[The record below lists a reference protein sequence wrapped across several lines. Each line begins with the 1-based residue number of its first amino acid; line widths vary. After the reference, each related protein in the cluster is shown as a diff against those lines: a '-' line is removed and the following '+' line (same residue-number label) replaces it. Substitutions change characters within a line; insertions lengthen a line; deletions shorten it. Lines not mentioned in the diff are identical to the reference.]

1 MVKTDSKLAKS
12 IVLYVGSFDFKLGSA
27 SSVRVIENA
36 LFIKQFGFDVKIMG
50 VVHEEFEVD
59 TIQIHD
65 IANQAIPFDAS
76 IESIKNKYID
86 LKASY
91 ENIIIIAYNY
101 PPIVF
106 HKLINF
112 TKQNG
117 IFLVADVTEWYSFQ
131 GKFNVYNILRWGL
144 NEWKMRFLLDKC
156 DHFILATS
164 YLQKRF
170 ENKNTV
176 ILPFVTT
183 KENLQILENEEK
195 DIVIYTYAGSPG
207 LNFKKDR
214 LDILMK
220 AFLKLKEKS
229 DKFIFNVIG
238 VDKNFSSD
246 KRIIRIIE
254 SLGEA
259 IKFHGRLPH
268 EQTVEIIKKSD
279 YTVFARDVNRVTK
292 VGFPT
297 KVFEAFKYK
306 IPVITNKTSD
316 LSNYI
321 TSENGVLLEK
331 NNVKEFENAFLK
343 IDIDS
348 NIKSIHKANMM
359 KSNPFSS
366 ENFENEF
373 RIFLDNIL
381 SSCSRAF

>member
-1 MVKTDSKLAKS
+1 MTKN

-36 LFIKQFGFDVKIMG
+36 LFIKQFGFDVQIMG
-50 VVHEEFEVD
+50 VVHNEFEVD

-65 IANQAIPFDAS
+65 IANQAIPFDTS
-76 IESIKNKYID
+76 IESIKNKFVD
-86 LKASY
+86 LKVSY

-101 PPIVF
+101 PPVAF
-106 HKLINF
+106 HKLIKF
-112 TKQNG
+112 TKKNE

-131 GKFNVYNILRWGL
+131 GKFNIYNVLRWGL
-144 NEWKMRFLLDKC
+144 NEWKMCFLLDKC

-164 YLQKRF
+164 FLQKRF

-183 KENLQILENEEK
+183 KEKIQILENEK
-195 DIVIYTYAGSPG
+195 NDVVIYTYAGSPG

-238 VDKNFSSD
+238 VEKNFFSD
-246 KRIIRIIE
+246 KSILRIIE
-254 SLGEA
+254 LLGEA

-268 EQTVEIIKKSD
+268 ERTVEIIKKSD
-279 YTVFARDVNRVTK
+279 YTVFARDVNRLTK

-297 KVFEAFKYK
+297 KVFEAFKYN
-306 IPVITNKTSD
+306 IPVITNNTSD
-316 LSNYI
+316 LSDYI
-321 TSENGVLLEK
+321 TTENGVLLED
-331 NNVKEFENAFLK
+331 NTVKAFENAFLK
-343 IDIDS
+343 INTDIT
-348 NIKSIHKANMM
+348 IKSMHKENMM
-359 KSNPFSS
+359 KSNPFGS

-381 SSCSRAF
+381 SSGSRVF

>member
-1 MVKTDSKLAKS
+1 MTKN

-27 SSVRVIENA
+27 SSVRVIENT
-36 LFIKQFGFDVKIMG
+36 LFIKQFGFDVQIMG
-50 VVHEEFEVD
+50 VVHNEFEGD

-65 IANQAIPFDAS
+65 IANQAIPFDTS
-76 IESIKNKYID
+76 IESIKNKFVD
-86 LKASY
+86 LKGSY

-101 PPIVF
+101 PPVAF
-106 HKLINF
+106 HKLIKF
-112 TKQNG
+112 TKKNG

-131 GKFNVYNILRWGL
+131 GKFNIYNVLRWGL
-144 NEWKMRFLLDKC
+144 NEWKMCFLLDKC

-164 YLQKRF
+164 FLQKRF
-170 ENKNTV
+170 ENKNIV

-183 KENLQILENEEK
+183 KENIQILENEEK
-195 DIVIYTYAGSPG
+195 DVVIYTYAGSPG

-246 KRIIRIIE
+246 KSILRIIE
-254 SLGEA
+254 LLGEA

-279 YTVFARDVNRVTK
+279 YTVFARDVSRLTK

-297 KVFEAFKYK
+297 KVFEAFKYN
-306 IPVITNKTSD
+306 IPVITNNTSD
-316 LSNYI
+316 LSDYI
-321 TSENGVLLEK
+321 TTENGVLLEE
-331 NNVKEFENAFLK
+331 NTVKAFENAFLK
-343 IDIDS
+343 IDTDS
-348 NIKSIHKANMM
+348 TIKSMHKENMM
-359 KSNPFSS
+359 KSNPFGS

-381 SSCSRAF
+381 SSGSRPF